1 VGASQVVLHG
11 VTLGQDGDLV
21 ISANALQLLGVV
33 QGSGAANA
41 SLTTATQ
48 GGAIS
53 VGASNAAG
61 ALNLSPELLD
71 KLQGFAQVMIG
82 TVAADGHA
90 AVNAG
95 PVTLNSAALSHVVA
109 GSLAVFGG
117 NIELSGP
124 VSTLHQSAFVGLDAA
139 GSITMNAGSGLRAP
153 GVDLTLQ
160 ARGNVAVTALDLRAS
175 DRSGTATLSSQ
186 SGVISDADLDSSVN
200 IYAGAVVMRGD
211 GPLYQAGSQAAV
223 IEVEAQRVNVDAGHG
238 VVMRDG
244 GTDGSSVFNMV
255 DGSTVRQEL
264 VVKGPALRETSTPTA
279 IHQMSSNASE
289 FAAWLSALQRGAGL
303 LGAAK
308 FSQSVLSA
316 AVPVHGN
323 TADYLD
329 HLGYDAA
336 MTVSG
341 ISLSASDMLLPQSYG
356 LAERLAKAY
365 LLGAKALQP
374 CSSGLQPVGADNF
387 DYWEE
392 SLVI

>member
-1 VGASQVVLHG
+1 
-11 VTLGQDGDLV
+11 
-21 ISANALQLLGVV
+21 
-33 QGSGAANA
+33 
-41 SLTTATQ
+41 
-48 GGAIS
+48 
-53 VGASNAAG
+53 
-61 ALNLSPELLD
+61 
-71 KLQGFAQVMIG
+71 MI
-82 TVAADGHA
+82 DDI
-90 AVNAG
+90 
-95 PVTLNSAALSHVVA
+95 L
-109 GSLAVFGG
+109 
-117 NIELSGP
+117 ELSGS
-124 VSTLHQSAFVGLDAA
+124 VSTLHQSAFVGIDAA

-175 DRSGTATLSSQ
+175 DRSGTVTLSSQ

-223 IEVEAQRVNVDAGHG
+223 IEVDAQRVNVDAGHG

-244 GTDGSSVFNMV
+244 GADGSSVFNMV

-279 IHQMSSNASE
+279 IQQMTSNASE
-289 FAAWLSALQRGAGL
+289 FATWLSALQRGAGL

-356 LAERLAKAY
+356 LADRLAKAY

-374 CSSGLQPVGADNF
+374 CSSGLQPVGADSF